1 MRKDLGGKSDGGGN
15 GWSGRWMVSR
25 FFERMSGGGGGSD
38 WRYSFLLLGET
49 HTTTIT
55 RNKFS

>member
-15 GWSGRWMVSR
+15 GWSGRWILFR
-25 FFERMSGGGGGSD
+25 FECMSGGGGGSD
-38 WRYSFLLLGET
+38 CPPSFLLLGET

-55 RNKFS
+55 RNRFS